1 MLSWPDPEGRIEWLG
16 KSLSGCI
23 AEKGGGRPLPAV
35 FAECWR
41 TRCCRRSVFPAGLV
55 AAGLGEHRL
64 RELNDEINKLFR
76 EKKHWE
82 RRILEL
88 GGVDHAKRAAA
99 ISAEADGAELPG
111 SGGYKYFGASKNLPG
126 VRELFETS
134 GARAKKRSRGEIHRR
149 LTVDYYGWRD
159 EDDQELLREEAE
171 AEGRMRARAVAQWH
185 AAKAAGV
192 DPSSA
197 DPEGLEDAGSGTSA
211 SKRPRGAVT
220 EDDLAAMR
228 AEGAGGAAGGS
239 AAPLPTEE
247 EIRARLVAKRKALL
261 LARYG
266 PGSTGAPE

>member
-1 MLSWPDPEGRIEWLG
+1 MKAGHASAVTRSKRPF
-16 KSLSGCI
+16 I
-23 AEKGGGRPLPAV
+23 ASECSNLAD
-35 FAECWR
+35 AEAWR
-41 TRCCRRSVFPAGLV
+41 LDVIRDISRKV
-55 AAGLGEHRL
+55 AAIQNAGLGEHRL

>member
-1 MLSWPDPEGRIEWLG
+1 MQRRGDERVPALFHALLPTCC
-16 KSLSGCI
+16 GCLPGSSV
-23 AEKGGGRPLPAV
+23 AEP
-35 FAECWR
+35 
-41 TRCCRRSVFPAGLV
+41 SS

-99 ISAEADGAELPG
+99 ISADADGAELPG

-134 GARAKKRSRGEIHRR
+134 GGRAKKRTRGEIHRR

-171 AEGRMRARAVAQWH
+171 AEGRMRARAVAHWH
-185 AAKAAGV
+185 AARAAGV
-192 DPSSA
+192 EPSTA
-197 DPEGLEDAGSGTSA
+197 DPVGLEDGDSKPA
-211 SKRPRGAVT
+211 SKRLRGAVT
-220 EDDLAAMR
+220 DEDLAAMR
-228 AEGAGGAAGGS
+228 AEGAGGTAAGS

-247 EIRARLVAKRKALL
+247 EIRAKLVAKRKAILL
-261 LARYG
+261 KRYG
-266 PGSTGAPE
+266 PGSKGTPE